1 MCTPFR
7 ICIKQ
12 LYIYGT
18 MNWWIHNEL
27 WSKQNLFLYRFYT
40 KIRLILFPQYKLKQV
55 DLSLPFLYRF
65 WHCRCTQTTVIREQP
80 NFLYSIQ
87 PCTVLEGRK
96 VESGAASTARNSV
109 QMTSSNGS
117 NVFVCNHIIF
127 MHCLHPA
134 LSFLFCVSPSFSG
147 CSTRDIYTFLHF
159 FRF

>member
-1 MCTPFR
+1 MHPFSHLHQTVIHIWYYSEFITNFDQNKTCFFIDFIQKFDWFYFR
-7 ICIKQ
+7 N
-12 LYIYGT
+12 T
-18 MNWWIHNEL
+18 NWNRQI
-27 WSKQNLFLYRFYT
+27 S
-40 KIRLILFPQYKLKQV
+40 
-55 DLSLPFLYRF
+55 LSLPFSHRF
-65 WHCRCTQTTVIREQP
+65 WHCRCTQTTIIREQP